1 MYLDDP
7 FRTRYRYTDFLQLP
21 LAYDPGVKNI
31 LFIGLGGGSAQKR
44 IWRDFPQL
52 DLQVVELDPAV
63 RDVAYRY
70 FELPRSPRLKVASR
84 GWPPVPGPRR
94 PRAGT
99 RSSSMRTSRTRFPST

>member
-21 LAYDPGVKNI
+21 LAYNPGLKNI

-52 DLQVVELDPAV
+52 DLQVVGARPGGARRGLSL
-63 RDVAYRY
+63 
-70 FELPRSPRLKVASR
+70 LPSFRAAR
-84 GWPPVPGPRR
+84 G
-94 PRAGT
+94 
-99 RSSSMRTSRTRFPST
+99 